1 MQNHALAGD
10 NYNKRFSLLS
20 NQLVPLAIRFG
31 ALGVAAIPFIYY
43 GIALFSG
50 WRLFARRTR
59 YATARSTFT
68 PPVSILK
75 PVRGLDPDAYTN
87 FASFCCQDYPEY
99 EIVFCV
105 GDHTDPVLPVI
116 EKVMHDFPQ
125 QQIRILFG
133 SGREAT
139 NDKVAKLARLSSEA
153 KYETLVINDS
163 DVRAKSGYLRAI
175 VAPLADPKVGA
186 VTCFYASTDE
196 HTAVQKLQT
205 VGMYSDFYPG
215 IVVAWQ
221 LDGVKFALG
230 PTIATTRT
238 RLAGFGG
245 YEKIENQPADD
256 LLVGRLIAEQ
266 GFEVKLLPYTVQ
278 TVADFHSFSDLFLKR
293 LRWIVVMRNM
303 RPWGHFGLIF
313 TFGLPWTLLAV
324 SLAPLP
330 MVAGA
335 FVAAYL
341 GLRSVMTL
349 QIASWGMKQPGVW
362 KYLPLI
368 PVWDAMAFIIWLVSF
383 TRSTIRWR
391 NRDYHIRN
399 GQLVP
404 RDAMQSAPKIVL
416 TPGSSPAPPEI
427 APSRSASRSAPS
439 AS

>member
-1 MQNHALAGD
+1 MDWSTIRYGIV
-10 NYNKRFSLLS
+10 
-20 NQLVPLAIRFG
+20 LVS
-31 ALGVAAIPFIYY
+31 AIPFIYY
-43 GIALFSG
+43 CIALFSG
-50 WRLFARRTR
+50 WRFFARK
-59 YATARSTFT
+59 STPGAPPAAFT

-75 PVRGLDPDAYTN
+75 PVRGLDPDAYEN
-87 FASFCCQDYPEY
+87 FASFCRQDYPEY

-105 GDHTDPVLPVI
+105 GDHADPVLPVI
-116 EKVMHDFPQ
+116 EKVMHDFPG

-139 NDKVAKLARLSSEA
+139 NDKVAKLARLSKEA

-163 DVRAKSGYLRAI
+163 DVRAEPGYLRAV
-175 VAPLADPKVGA
+175 VAPLADPTVGA
-186 VTCFYASTDE
+186 VTCFYASADE
-196 HTAVQKLQT
+196 KTAVQNLQS

-266 GFEVKLLPYTVQ
+266 GYEVRLLPYSIQ

-303 RPWGHFGLIF
+303 RPWGHIGLIF

-324 SLAPLP
+324 AAFADSGGRRSISRSLSRDAVRHDAP
-330 MVAGA
+330 GC
-335 FVAAYL
+335 
-341 GLRSVMTL
+341 SVGHEATGSL
-349 QIASWGMKQPGVW
+349 ESTPAHPA
-362 KYLPLI
+362 
-368 PVWDAMAFIIWLVSF
+368 WDAMAFVIWLVSF

-391 NRDYHIRN
+391 NQDYYIRD

-404 RDAMQSAPKIVL
+404 AGLITVL
-416 TPGSSPAPPEI
+416 GPRTRSSKRRAYTRLF
-427 APSRSASRSAPS
+427 ARAA
-439 AS
+439 